1 MLLKRKEAAGFSEPT
16 ASWEDTGINPVSH
29 NSNNILLMT
38 AKKASARGAQISGA
52 RVVPLHTE
60 TARLLGGGA
69 SGRTLALIY
78 AQLSYWSK
86 YAKWKGSNNRKFFY
100 KSAKELS
107 TELGYSIKTIQRA
120 IKRLKELGFILVE
133 RLHKHFYKQV
143 NFYYLP
149 HSPYAAAEP
158 LEEQTPAAA
167 TPRRAAEPRRRAES
181 ASAPTTTTHMGIPT
195 GVCSSNGSAAAHPAA
210 MVMTA
215 SMRARDAIRERH
227 FDPLKQREFI
237 QSKKHTFDA
246 ILAKCLKIS
255 DEMRKND
262 GMRNISAGFI

>member
-1 MLLKRKEAAGFSEPT
+1 
-16 ASWEDTGINPVSH
+16 
-29 NSNNILLMT
+29 MT
-38 AKKASARGAQISGA
+38 AKKAIALGAQISGA

-69 SGRTLALIY
+69 QGRTLALIY

-86 YAKWKGSNNRKFFY
+86 YSKWKGSNNRKFFF

-107 TELGYSIKTIQRA
+107 AELGYSIKTIQRA
-120 IKRLKELGFILVE
+120 IKRLKELGFIVVE
-133 RLHKHFYKQV
+133 RLHQHFYRQV

-158 LEEQTPAAA
+158 VEPETPVAAP
-167 TPRRAAEPRRRAES
+167 TQRRAPEPRRRAES
-181 ASAPTTTTHMGIPT
+181 ASAPTTTSHRGIAT
-195 GVCSSNGSAAAHPAA
+195 GVSGSTGSAAAHPAA
-210 MVMTA
+210 HPAALVMTS
-215 SMRARDAIRERH
+215 SMRARSTRREGH
-227 FDPLKQREFI
+227 FAPLQQREFI

-255 DEMRKND
+255 DEMRKNN
-262 GMRNISAGFI
+262 GIRNLAAGFI

>member
-1 MLLKRKEAAGFSEPT
+1 
-16 ASWEDTGINPVSH
+16 
-29 NSNNILLMT
+29 MT
-38 AKKASARGAQISGA
+38 AKKAIALGAQISGA

-69 SGRTLALIY
+69 QGRTLALIY

-86 YAKWKGSNNRKFFY
+86 YSKWKGSNNRKFFF

-107 TELGYSIKTIQRA
+107 AELGYSIKTIQRA
-120 IKRLKELGFILVE
+120 IKRLKELGFIVVE
-133 RLHKHFYKQV
+133 RLHQHFYRQV

-158 LEEQTPAAA
+158 VEPETPAAA
-167 TPRRAAEPRRRAES
+167 PTQRRAPEPRRRAES
-181 ASAPTTTTHMGIPT
+181 ASAPTTTSHRGIAT
-195 GVCSSNGSAAAHPAA
+195 GVSGSTGSAAAHPAA
-210 MVMTA
+210 LVMTS
-215 SMRARDAIRERH
+215 SMRARSTRREGH
-227 FDPLKQREFI
+227 FAPLQQREFI

-255 DEMRKND
+255 DEMRKNN
-262 GMRNISAGFI
+262 GIRNLAAGFI